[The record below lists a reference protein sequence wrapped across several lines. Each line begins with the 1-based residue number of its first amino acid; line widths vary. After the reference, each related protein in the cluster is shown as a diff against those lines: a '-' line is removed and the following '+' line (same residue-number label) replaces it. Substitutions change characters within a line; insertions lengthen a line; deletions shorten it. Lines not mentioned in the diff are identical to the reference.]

1 MQEKELTVI
10 LTMIFGTIVVVGGLL
25 AYYLQDWFRR
35 RRRIRELE
43 RMLPSKP
50 SGRYAST
57 RKREAT
63 EEELEIIG
71 EIARLKS
78 KPVFSEPP
86 PPRRHA
92 PATDRQLDYIEDLGG
107 NPDPSM
113 TMLEASQL
121 IDRLLKAKR
130 GNQ

>member
-1 MQEKELTVI
+1 MTVI

-25 AYYLQDWFRR
+25 AYYLQGWFSRR
-35 RRRIRELE
+35 SRIRELE

-50 SGRYAST
+50 SGRYSSS